1 MNAPANA
8 PAAMDRSAPKRHA
21 RLSAARQR
29 PRPDAENFGGE
40 VSSEPPSRLTSLDH
54 LVGAG
59 EQRCWHIQAE
69 RLRGLEVDGQL
80 ELGWRL
86 YWEFRRLIASE
97 NTIDVVGCA
106 PVRVNRIRPIG
117 DQAAGADEDA
127 EWIDDGQS
135 VPGGQRDDQIAMNY
149 SPRI

>member
-1 MNAPANA
+1 MCA
-8 PAAMDRSAPKRHA
+8 S
-21 RLSAARQR
+21 
-29 PRPDAENFGGE
+29 
-40 VSSEPPSRLTSLDH
+40 SLDH

-59 EQRCWHIQAE
+59 EQRGRHGEPEC
-69 RLRGLEVDGQL
+69 LGSLEVDGQL

-86 YWEFRRLIASE
+86 YREFRRLIASE

-106 PVRVNRIRPIG
+106 AVRVNRIRPIG

-127 EWIDDGQS
+127 EWIDDGES

-149 SPRI
+149 SPRV